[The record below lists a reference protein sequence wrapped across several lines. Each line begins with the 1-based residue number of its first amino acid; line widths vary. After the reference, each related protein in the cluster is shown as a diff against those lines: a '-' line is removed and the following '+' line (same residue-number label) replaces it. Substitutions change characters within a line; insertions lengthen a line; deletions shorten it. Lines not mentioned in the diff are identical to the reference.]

1 VAHELNNPIN
11 NIMLTASTLLEDY
24 QDLPD
29 EERLEMIA
37 DVVGES
43 ERTEKIVKNLLDFAR
58 ESSMESDALR
68 AEDIVAETLRL
79 AGNQV
84 KLAHVKVKGELE
96 PDLPPVFGDR
106 QQLTQVF
113 LNIVLNALYAMP
125 DGGTLDISA
134 RNTKERDFVSV
145 EFADSGVGIPEHQI
159 NNIFDPFFSTKPDAK
174 GTGLGLSVSLG
185 IVRQHGGNINVE
197 SQVGVGTKFTISL
210 PTARV
215 PAEMGD

>member
-1 VAHELNNPIN
+1 
-11 NIMLTASTLLEDY
+11 
-24 QDLPD
+24 
-29 EERLEMIA
+29 
-37 DVVGES
+37 S

-68 AEDIVAETLRL
+68 AEDIIAETLRL

-84 KLAHVKVKGELE
+84 KLANVKVKGELE
-96 PDLPPVFGDR
+96 RDLPPVFGDR

-113 LNIVLNALYAMP
+113 LNIVLNALHAMP

-134 RNTKERDFVSV
+134 RNTKERNFVLV

-185 IVRQHGGNINVE
+185 IIRQHGGDINVE
-197 SQVGVGTKFTISL
+197 SQVNAGTKFTITL

-215 PAEMGD
+215 PAAMDN